1 MIRRIIKLFYFYLCI
16 FIHIKLANK
25 LEGELEEWDSS
36 LSAQSKLKAKKAMK
50 KTKGVLIAKTALSAK
65 SARKVSYLRPI
76 KGVEKDTLS
85 LRVLY

>member
-1 MIRRIIKLFYFYLCI
+1 MKSFRGNLCKNEIK
-16 FIHIKLANK
+16 N